1 MVVGP
6 ERALEPPQQSVVR
19 TTIVLGRIIDETY
32 LKHATVCE
40 DIETGDLALG
50 HGGRGQC
57 VEERLFVGFDT
68 NADIHTGEA
77 LQQEK
82 LL

>member
-1 MVVGP
+1 M
-6 ERALEPPQQSVVR
+6 
-19 TTIVLGRIIDETY
+19 DETY

-40 DIETGDLALG
+40 DIEIGDLALS

-68 NADIHTGEA
+68 NADIHTDGGP
-77 LQQEK
+77 QQEK